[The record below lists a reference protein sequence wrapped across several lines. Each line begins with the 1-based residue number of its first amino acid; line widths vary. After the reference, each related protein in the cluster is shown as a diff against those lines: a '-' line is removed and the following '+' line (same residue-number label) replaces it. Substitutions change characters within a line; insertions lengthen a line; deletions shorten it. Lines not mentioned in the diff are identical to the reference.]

1 MTSGNSKS
9 QTGAAQSATSGPQQV
24 RIIGGRWRGTR
35 LNFPAI
41 AAIRPTPDRV
51 RETLF
56 NWLQNDVVDAR
67 CLDLFAGSGALGL
80 EALSRG
86 ARSAVFVDQST
97 PVTQYLRE
105 TLKRLNCVAGEVHGG
120 DARHYLQ
127 RAQQSFDLVFLDPPF
142 AAAETTSLLKELFM
156 SLQQPGRLGDAAWI
170 YLECPA
176 ELGAPSSWAHWPAH
190 WQLHRSKQ
198 AGQVG
203 YHLARRNSPMTTST
217 KASLR

>member
-1 MTSGNSKS
+1 MTSRTAKSKA
-9 QTGAAQSATSGPQQV
+9 TPSATSGAQQV

-35 LNFPAI
+35 LQFPDV

-56 NWLQNDVVDAR
+56 NWLQPAVVNAR

-86 ARSAVFVDQST
+86 AQSTMFVDQST
-97 PVTQYLRE
+97 QIARYLRD
-105 TLKRLNCVAGEVHGG
+105 TLARLQCHDGEVFCG
-120 DARHYLQ
+120 DALSFLQ
-127 RAQQSFDLVFLDPPF
+127 RTQQPFDLVFLDPPF
-142 AAAETTSLLKELFM
+142 AAAATSSLLKELFM
-156 SLQQPGRLGDAAWI
+156 QLAQPGHLSAEAWI

-176 ELGAPSSWAHWPAH
+176 ALGTPSSWAHWPAH

-203 YHLARRNSPMTTST
+203 YHLARQLPNPT
-217 KASLR
+217 